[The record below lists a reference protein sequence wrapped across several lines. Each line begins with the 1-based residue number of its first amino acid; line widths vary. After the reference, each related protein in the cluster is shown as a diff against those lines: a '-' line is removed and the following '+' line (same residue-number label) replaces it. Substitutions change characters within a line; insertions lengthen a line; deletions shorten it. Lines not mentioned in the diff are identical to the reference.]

1 VAVQFPENLVN
12 LAASSV
18 GVDVD
23 EPEVFDDVGFNHRGV
38 TAEQV
43 LEGGRGRSFRQV
55 AHEELRGG
63 LSWPPRLALFHLD
76 VAAFNHGAV

>member
-1 VAVQFPENLVN
+1 VAVQFSENLVN

-23 EPEVFDDVGFNHRGV
+23 KPKVFDNVGFNHRGV

-43 LEGGRGRSFRQV
+43 LEGSRGRSFRQV
-55 AHEELRGG
+55 AHEELRRG
-63 LSWPPRLALFHLD
+63 LSWTP
-76 VAAFNHGAV
+76 